1 MALQPDTRILTV
13 EQLGPDDL
21 VETFAFLDRDP
32 ILNVYLI
39 ALTLRDGLAHPRDA
53 FWAARRDGEIVALH
67 YLGPQSGAILP
78 VGDDIA
84 GLRLLAEEACDRLP
98 ALPRRFQIIGPRG
111 AAEPFIACFA
121 QAGVIPRLERAQTYM
136 AVERGE
142 GPAPERLPELR
153 PAAPEDHERVF
164 ESGAQLRIEELGEDP
179 RAADPMSYA
188 RRVEEECRD
197 GHTFVWTD
205 AHGLRFRASVSAVTG
220 DAAQVSGVYTPPAL
234 RNRGIARRGV
244 GELCARLFE
253 RSRSACLFVND
264 INAPAI
270 AVYRRLGFTPRAA
283 WVSAFYTTR
292 PRSGAA
298 AR

>member
-1 MALQPDTRILTV
+1 MAIHPDARVLTV

-21 VETFAFLDRDP
+21 IEVFAFLDRDP
-32 ILNVYLI
+32 VVNVYLI

-78 VGDDIA
+78 VGDDAA

-98 ALPRRFQIIGPRG
+98 TLPRRFQIIGPRA
-111 AAEPFIACFA
+111 AAEPFIAMFA
-121 QAGVIPRLERAQTYM
+121 QAGLTPRLERAQTYM
-136 AVERGE
+136 AVERD
-142 GPAPERLPELR
+142 ALKATERLPGLR

-164 ESGAQLRIEELGEDP
+164 DSGASLRIEELGEDP
-179 RAADPMSYA
+179 READPLSYA

-197 GHTFVWTD
+197 GHTFLWTD
-205 AHGLRFRASVSAVTG
+205 AQGLRFRASVSAITA

-234 RNRGIARRGV
+234 RNLGIARRGV

-253 RSRSACLFVND
+253 RSRAACLFVND

-283 WVSAFYTTR
+283 WRSAFYATR
-292 PRSGAA
+292 PRT
-298 AR
+298 